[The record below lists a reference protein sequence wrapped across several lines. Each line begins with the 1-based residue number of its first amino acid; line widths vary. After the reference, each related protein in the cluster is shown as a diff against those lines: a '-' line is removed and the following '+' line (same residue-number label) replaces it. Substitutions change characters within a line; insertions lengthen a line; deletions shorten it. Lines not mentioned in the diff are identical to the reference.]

1 MKRKIIRLSGIVIVM
16 LAITN
21 VQAAVTVF
29 SDDFSDD
36 GILNGSS
43 PDIGGTWDVENG
55 PLTISGGS
63 VVLPYSGTYTA
74 FAALTQTL
82 GVGQTLTLNYETTA
96 SANSGSWVGLSLF
109 VGGVTGSEEIFTGL
123 PGNST
128 EWGVDG
134 NAVGSHKGTGMT
146 LGGRSVTF
154 SYVYDTGAWS
164 LDVDGS
170 QISNTGDSGVA
181 IDAIRIGAGNNAS
194 MTFSD
199 ITVQFDGGAAVPEP
213 TTLGLIGVAL
223 VGLCGLGRRKFSVWR
238 MK

>member
-1 MKRKIIRLSGIVIVM
+1 MKSKVTIFSGIIVLF

-21 VQAAVTVF
+21 AHSAVTVF

-36 GILNGSS
+36 GNLNGSS
-43 PDIGGTWDVENG
+43 PDIGGTWDVAAG

-63 VVLPYSGTYTA
+63 VVLPYSGEYQA

-82 GVGQTLTLNYETTA
+82 GVGQIMTLNYETTA
-96 SANSGSWVGLSLF
+96 SENSGSWVGLSLF

-123 PGNST
+123 PGNSA

-134 NAVGSHKGTGMT
+134 NAVGSHKGTGMI

-199 ITVQFDGGAAVPEP
+199 ITVQFDGGATVPEP
-213 TTLGLIGVAL
+213 TTPGLIGVAL
-223 VGLCGLGRRKFSVWR
+223 VGLCGLGRRKFSMWR
-238 MK
+238 